1 MSKIGLVLQRT
12 AWVLVVTILVFTG
25 LLTPTASAE
34 SVLPQSKL
42 FVADQFA
49 DYAEV
54 RLKMVCDTSVSL
66 VQDEYESTQGG
77 RHLGSTQVNDAL
89 KLTVEGTVG
98 LRAGVAANL
107 TRDFPMAVGMPDTY
121 RGTPIVDTN
130 PVLPQQFPLSEA
142 LLGVLKMIPDVSQII
157 RDAMGDELGN
167 VGMGFYTRDHDLK
180 ISISDGGSFSS
191 WRTHRVYP
199 PDGSGYS
206 KWVTD
211 SAEGSWSTAP
221 PPRGSAQ
228 TMTIPSNWT

>member
-54 RLKMVCDTSVSL
+54 RLKMVCDTSVSQ

-121 RGTPIVDTN
+121 RGTPGHPHCRHQPGPSPAV
-130 PVLPQQFPLSEA
+130 
-142 LLGVLKMIPDVSQII
+142 
-157 RDAMGDELGN
+157 
-167 VGMGFYTRDHDLK
+167 
-180 ISISDGGSFSS
+180 
-191 WRTHRVYP
+191 
-199 PDGSGYS
+199 
-206 KWVTD
+206 
-211 SAEGSWSTAP
+211 
-221 PPRGSAQ
+221 SAQ
-228 TMTIPSNWT
+228 RGVARCPQDDTGRVSDHP